1 MVALAAISAGFTSCS
16 DEPDKYESTSGIPT
30 ISYIR
35 PVDVSKKDS
44 MLVEAT
50 MDNPICIIGN
60 NLRSIKQINFND
72 QKAVLNT
79 SYITDHSIILT
90 VPKTIPTTISDKIY
104 FITTSNDTVKYD
116 FKVTIPAPIVSSMS
130 NEWAKPGEEV
140 TLIGDYFLDYD
151 NYPLAINVGDNYVIP
166 RSNIKSISKTDIKFI
181 VPEDMPKDYI
191 KVSTKF
197 GKTRAAFKYM
207 DTRGMLFDFD
217 TPWDGVNVLG
227 NHGWHDQ
234 VIKSDETS
242 LEGNYL
248 MLGDVDMGANGAWND
263 GNFSFEYWPGTWN
276 NTFDADGPKLN
287 DVVDFTDFAN
297 MSLKFEMLIPSSNPW
312 MSAPMQIV
320 FAGCDKVTLSG
331 LNNFPK
337 ANNTYFHAGDGWPRA
352 LYQPWVTN
360 GGSYDT
366 GDKWVTVTIPL
377 TDFNM
382 DWDGN
387 KASGSYKTAE
397 DFASLLIFV
406 VKGGYNDKSATP
418 EGTDCHPIIK
428 IDNIR
433 VVPNK

>member
-1 MVALAAISAGFTSCS
+1 MVALAAIGAGFTSCS

-50 MDNPICIIGN
+50 MDNTICIIGN

-151 NYPLAINVGDNYVIP
+151 NYPLDINVGDNYVIP

-242 LEGNYL
+242 LE
-248 MLGDVDMGANGAWND
+248 
-263 GNFSFEYWPGTWN
+263 EIE
-276 NTFDADGPKLN
+276 K
-287 DVVDFTDFAN
+287 
-297 MSLKFEMLIPSSNPW
+297 E
-312 MSAPMQIV
+312 
-320 FAGCDKVTLSG
+320 
-331 LNNFPK
+331 
-337 ANNTYFHAGDGWPRA
+337 
-352 LYQPWVTN
+352 
-360 GGSYDT
+360 
-366 GDKWVTVTIPL
+366 
-377 TDFNM
+377 
-382 DWDGN
+382 
-387 KASGSYKTAE
+387 
-397 DFASLLIFV
+397 
-406 VKGGYNDKSATP
+406 
-418 EGTDCHPIIK
+418 IK
-428 IDNIR
+428 KYGR
-433 VVPNK
+433 L